1 MFYFVLILIIGMTG
15 FSLITEVLN
24 YQHRNSELPDNVKAL
39 YEPEQYQ
46 KSLSYQMAN
55 FKLGLVSNVFKT
67 TLLVLLLVFGFF
79 GWLESTVS
87 QMVTSPILETLLFMF
102 GFYLVTLI
110 SGLPFRYYRTF
121 VVEESFGFNKTTKK
135 LFVIDLLKSLVLV
148 MVLGGGVLAG
158 LNALYL
164 AFESQITLFLIF
176 AYAVLVVLF
185 FLIFILNGFFIR
197 RFNKLSPLADGSLK
211 DGIDA
216 LASKLGFNIK
226 RIYTMD
232 ASKRSTKLNA
242 FFTGIGKTREVVL
255 FDTLVDKMSEE
266 EILAVLAHELGHAT
280 FKDAP
285 RMLAQQ
291 VVVMALYV
299 GLIGWILNTTSF
311 FTSFG
316 LGGVHF
322 GFTLILLFVLIE
334 PMDTLINLYTMYASR
349 KAEYRADA
357 FAKKHTSQPAMQGA
371 LIKLV
376 QENFANLTPH
386 PLYVTLNYSH
396 PPISQRL
403 AALDA

>member
-24 YQHRNSELPDNVKAL
+24 YQHRHSALPDNVKAL

-55 FKLGLVSNVFKT
+55 FKLGLVSNVFQT

-79 GWLESTVS
+79 GWLESAVS
-87 QMVTSPILETLLFMF
+87 QLVTSPILETLLFMF

-121 VVEESFGFNKTTKK
+121 VVEEAFGFNKTTKK
-135 LFVIDLLKSLVLV
+135 LFVIDTLKSLALV
-148 MVLGGGVLAG
+148 IVLGGGILVG
-158 LNALYL
+158 LNSLYL

-176 AYAVLVVLF
+176 AYAALVALF
-185 FLIFILNGFFIR
+185 FLIFLLNGFFIR
-197 RFNKLSPLADGSLK
+197 RFNKLSPLEDGSLK
-211 DGIDA
+211 EGIDA

-311 FTSFG
+311 FTAFG
-316 LGGVHF
+316 LSGVHF
-322 GFTLILLFVLIE
+322 GFTLILLIVLVE
-334 PMDTLINLYTMYASR
+334 PIATLINVYTMYASR

-357 FAKKHTSQPAMQGA
+357 FAKKHTSQDAMQGA

-386 PLYVTLNYSH
+386 PLYVKLNYSH
-396 PPISQRL
+396 PPVSQRL